1 MHHVNQIHTIHIVK
15 THRYDLRL
23 GLLRVLREGRK
34 NTPPPMQQQG
44 MWPGC
49 GQGASKWVGLTYNVN
64 SLWFY
69 FYLHVQQQP

>member
-15 THRYDLRL
+15 KHHYDLRL

-34 NTPPPMQQQG
+34 NTPPPIQKQG
-44 MWPGC
+44 VWPGC
-49 GQGASKWVGLTYNVN
+49 GEGASKSLGMTYNVN

-69 FYLHVQQQP
+69 FYFHVQQQP